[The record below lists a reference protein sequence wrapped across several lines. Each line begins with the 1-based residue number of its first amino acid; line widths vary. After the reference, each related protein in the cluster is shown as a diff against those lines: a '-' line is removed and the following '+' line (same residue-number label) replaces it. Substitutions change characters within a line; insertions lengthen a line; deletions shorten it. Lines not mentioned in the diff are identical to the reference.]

1 MVAHLTYQRQSL
13 KPGRMFVRCVLACAC
28 LAAAVRGYQ
37 PQVPRRRFLSS
48 AAIAIAGGARA
59 ATAVDDKLVGISDE
73 KIAEM
78 VKRDLVENQFLTNG
92 RLTRSIYSEDA
103 KFTDEIDTYK
113 LDQWMKGT
121 QKLFVGDESHVELV
135 GPVVATKDAVEFRF
149 DEVLAFNIPLHPK
162 VKLTGKVL
170 LKRQADGLISSYQ
183 EFWDQSVKDVL
194 LSAKI

>member
-1 MVAHLTYQRQSL
+1 M
-13 KPGRMFVRCVLACAC
+13 RCVLACAC

-162 VKLTGKVL
+162 VKLTGKVV